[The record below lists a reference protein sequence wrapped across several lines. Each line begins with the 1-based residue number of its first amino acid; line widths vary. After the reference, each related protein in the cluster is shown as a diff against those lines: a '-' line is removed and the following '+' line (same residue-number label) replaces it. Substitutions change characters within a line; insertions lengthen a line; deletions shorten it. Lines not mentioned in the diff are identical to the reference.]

1 MTLFLLS
8 FNIFIKNKTR
18 DNKMNYFKIK
28 NRFTDKDIKRLRSWD
43 KQEQEQ
49 KEELNTTEFIVT
61 CILVGLFLSLTLWGI
76 QL

>member
-1 MTLFLLS
+1 
-8 FNIFIKNKTR
+8 
-18 DNKMNYFKIK
+18 MNYFKIK

>member
-1 MTLFLLS
+1 
-8 FNIFIKNKTR
+8 
-18 DNKMNYFKIK
+18 MNYFKIK

-49 KEELNTTEFIVT
+49 KEELNTTEFIIT
-61 CILVGLFLSLTLWGI
+61 CILAGLFMWLTLWGI